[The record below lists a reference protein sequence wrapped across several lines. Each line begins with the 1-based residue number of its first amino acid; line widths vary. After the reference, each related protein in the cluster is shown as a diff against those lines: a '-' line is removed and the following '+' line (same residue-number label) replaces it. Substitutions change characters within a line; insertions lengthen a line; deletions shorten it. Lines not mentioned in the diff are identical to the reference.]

1 MNLSLDRRKQSAFVR
16 SGIMDGVHF
25 ARVQFVASAA
35 ISVVALAIVAL
46 LIAAVEIASF
56 MPKTILVVD
65 DDALMRRSL
74 AAILGQTGY
83 SVETAA
89 TGENAVESVR
99 RKSPDLVLLDVGLP
113 GMDGMET
120 LRMMRRDAPNLAVI
134 LVTGRRRELDEI
146 VGLEMGA
153 DDYITKPFD
162 MDVLIAHI
170 KAVMRRS
177 QAPTVTAA
185 SSRPVEVGDLQIDPA
200 AREVR
205 VNGRVVDL
213 APKEFD
219 LLHTLAQNVGR
230 VLTLDELLERVWGPE
245 WIGESQTLYVHVR
258 WIREKIEDDPA
269 HPRRLLTVRGSGYKL
284 VAP

>member
-1 MNLSLDRRKQSAFVR
+1 MA
-16 SGIMDGVHF
+16 
-25 ARVQFVASAA
+25 
-35 ISVVALAIVAL
+35 
-46 LIAAVEIASF
+46 
-56 MPKTILVVD
+56 KTILVVD

-74 AAILGQTGY
+74 AASLGQSGY

-89 TGENAVESVR
+89 TGEQAVEAANR
-99 RKSPDLVLLDVGLP
+99 NAPDLVLLDVGLP

-120 LRMMRRDAPNLAVI
+120 LAALRRDAPNLAVI

-146 VGLEMGA
+146 VGLELGA

-162 MDVLIAHI
+162 MDVLLAHV
-170 KAVMRRS
+170 KAVMRRA
-177 QAPTVTAA
+177 QTV
-185 SSRPVEVGDLQIDPA
+185 SLPRPLRAVEVGDLAIDPG

-205 VNGRVVDL
+205 VGERMVDL

-219 LLHTLAQNVGR
+219 LLYTLAQHAGR

-258 WIREKIEDDPA
+258 WLREKIEADPA
-269 HPRRLLTVRGSGYKL
+269 HPRRLITVRGTGYKL

>member
-1 MNLSLDRRKQSAFVR
+1 MA
-16 SGIMDGVHF
+16 
-25 ARVQFVASAA
+25 
-35 ISVVALAIVAL
+35 
-46 LIAAVEIASF
+46 
-56 MPKTILVVD
+56 KTILVVD

-74 AAILGQTGY
+74 AVSLGQTGY

-89 TGENAVESVR
+89 TGESAIQSVR
-99 RKSPDLVLLDVGLP
+99 HKAPDLVLLDVGLP
-113 GMDGMET
+113 GMDGMDT
-120 LRMMRRDAPNLAVI
+120 LRAMRRDDPNLAVI

-162 MDVLIAHI
+162 MDVLLAHI
-170 KAVMRRS
+170 KAVMRRA
-177 QAPTVTAA
+177 QMPTMPQQQ
-185 SSRPVEVGDLQIDPA
+185 RPISVGDLHIDPA

-205 VNGRVVDL
+205 VGERMVDL

-219 LLHTLAQNVGR
+219 LLYTLAQSAGR

-245 WIGESQTLYVHVR
+245 WIGESQTLYVHIR
-258 WIREKIEDDPA
+258 WLREKIEDEPA
-269 HPRRLLTVRGSGYKL
+269 HPHRLITVRGTGYKL

>member
-1 MNLSLDRRKQSAFVR
+1 MA
-16 SGIMDGVHF
+16 
-25 ARVQFVASAA
+25 
-35 ISVVALAIVAL
+35 
-46 LIAAVEIASF
+46 
-56 MPKTILVVD
+56 KTILIVD

-74 AAILGQTGY
+74 AASLGQTGY

-89 TGENAVESVR
+89 SGESAVESIR
-99 RKSPDLVLLDVGLP
+99 RKTPDLVLLDVGLP

-120 LRMMRRDAPNLAVI
+120 LRALRRDEPNLPVI

-162 MDVLIAHI
+162 MDVLLAHV
-170 KAVMRRS
+170 KAVMRRT
-177 QAPTVTAA
+177 QTPTVPTQP
-185 SSRPVEVGDLQIDPA
+185 RPISVGDLHIDPA

-205 VNGRVVDL
+205 VAERVIDL

-219 LLHTLAQNVGR
+219 LLHTLAQHAGR
-230 VLTLDELLERVWGPE
+230 VLSLDELLENVWGPE
-245 WIGESQTLYVHVR
+245 WIGESQTLYVHIR
-258 WIREKIEDDPA
+258 WLREKLETEPA
-269 HPRRLLTVRGSGYKL
+269 HPRRIITVRGAGYKL